1 MGGESWV
8 LGGSTI
14 EEIRQSRYFFYVGT
28 RSRSRTKLSGSN
40 ECHTSGRLGPKWDDF
55 LLKFLLFGV
64 VYL

>member
-1 MGGESWV
+1 MGAGWEHNR
-8 LGGSTI
+8 GDKAEKI
-14 EEIRQSRYFFYVGT
+14 FFYVGI

-40 ECHTSGRLGPKWDDF
+40 GCHTSGRLGPEWDDF